1 MGWLLTP
8 YFCVCVDR
16 WGVFRLTDPPGV
28 KTIMT
33 CTQKSLFHPH
43 QAGGQ
48 LYTDAMRP
56 GHVVVVNEMEFEVID
71 LRK

>member
-1 MGWLLTP
+1 MCGMCGG
-8 YFCVCVDR
+8 YR

-28 KTIMT
+28 KTILA
-33 CTQKSLFHPH
+33 CKERALFHPH
-43 QAGGQ
+43 PTAAE

-56 GHVVVVNEMEFEVID
+56 GHVVAVEEMEFEVID

>member
-1 MGWLLTP
+1 M
-8 YFCVCVDR
+8 
-16 WGVFRLTDPPGV
+16 TDPPGV

-43 QAGGQ
+43 TGDDQ

-56 GHVVVVNEMEFEVID
+56 GHVVVVDEMEFEMVD

>member
-1 MGWLLTP
+1 
-8 YFCVCVDR
+8 
-16 WGVFRLTDPPGV
+16 VFRLTDPPGV

-43 QAGGQ
+43 EAGGG